1 MSVSALI
8 GENAVFY
15 CSGSGVRIQ
24 WIVDGVYATRFKITA
39 QGIANP
45 HIETFFGNTI
55 QSTLT
60 VSATLENN
68 GTTVQCVLFP
78 GEVTSDN
85 ATLTVLPGKI
95 NTYTSVIYER
105 VI

>member
-1 MSVSALI
+1 ML
-8 GENAVFY
+8 Y
-15 CSGSGVRIQ
+15 CNGSGVIVK
-24 WIVDGVYATRFKITA
+24 WIVDGVYATHSNITA
-39 QGIANP
+39 QGIAI

-55 QSTLT
+55 QSSLTL
-60 VSATLENN
+60 SATLENN

-95 NTYTSVIYER
+95 NMYTSVIYER